1 VARLGAVADWW
12 RCSWPMANMLVCL
25 CSCQWWIFWIYLVTA
40 NLFSLYLIIN
50 FMFHTMLD
58 AIGNILRVYY
68 KSMKCDVLF
77 SRGSMSTL
85 FRCGEHVFHVCVKC
99 SFCLQQCKNYKNQ
112 MSFSRVMI
120 TNVLPCFFMNHSVYV
135 SAFMSVIILLCF
147 QLQLISI
154 YIPVCCWYL
163 FWFLGTM

>member
-1 VARLGAVADWW
+1 
-12 RCSWPMANMLVCL
+12 M
-25 CSCQWWIFWIYLVTA
+25 TA
-40 NLFSLYLIIN
+40 NLFSLYLMIN

-58 AIGNILRVYY
+58 AMGNILRAYY

-85 FRCGEHVFHVCVKC
+85 FRCGEHVFHVGVNC

-120 TNVLPCFFMNHSVYV
+120 TNVLPCFFYESQCICFCFHVCNYFAMFSASVNFYLYSSLLLVFILV
-135 SAFMSVIILLCF
+135 SD
-147 QLQLISI
+147 
-154 YIPVCCWYL
+154 
-163 FWFLGTM
+163 TM